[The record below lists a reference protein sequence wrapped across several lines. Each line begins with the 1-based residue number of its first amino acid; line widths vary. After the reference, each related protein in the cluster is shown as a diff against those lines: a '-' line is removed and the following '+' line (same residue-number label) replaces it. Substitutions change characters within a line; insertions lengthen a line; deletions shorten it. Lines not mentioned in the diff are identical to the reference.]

1 MIPESF
7 EMLRDGETGNQTT
20 SLGVLVRI
28 GAMNAYGPLADAYRV
43 LGEVVAASGLWGD
56 DRIFLAICLLQ
67 RSRYGLDKG
76 VLEASR
82 LHWGDSYYALRQS
95 LEAAGTADL
104 MRRQP
109 NLVKPWLA
117 AGTDE
122 PAYKAFRNAFHT
134 NQTLP
139 TADPLTAEL
148 RQWYGRSSRVGHSSI
163 YGFAQRLIITDRDP
177 QNRRTIGFGYFDGAD
192 KQDPL
197 ETAAQ
202 VVAHF
207 RNHLQVHL
215 VIQRVFARALDPA
228 LQHDR
233 AKWDASHAAAQ
244 NELDVVLARLDA
256 GVSLL
261 IAPGQQA
268 VIQLKK

>member
-1 MIPESF
+1 MIPETF

-20 SLGVLVRI
+20 SISVLIRTGTI
-28 GAMNAYGPLADAYRV
+28 NAYGSVADAYKT
-43 LGEVVAASGLWGD
+43 LGDVAAASGLWRD
-56 DRIFLAICLLQ
+56 DRIFLAICLSQ

-76 VLEASR
+76 ILEASR
-82 LHWGDSYYALRQS
+82 LHWGDSYYTLRQS
-95 LEAAGTADL
+95 IEAAGAVDL

-109 NLVKPWLA
+109 NRVKPWLA
-117 AGTDE
+117 AGTDKA
-122 PAYKAFRNAFHT
+122 AYKAFQNAFHT
-134 NQTLP
+134 DQTFP
-139 TADPLTAEL
+139 RTDPLTAEL
-148 RQWYGRSSRVGHSSI
+148 RQWYGRGSRLGHSSI
-163 YGFAQRLIITDRDP
+163 YGFVQRLIITDRDP
-177 QNRRTIGFGYFDGAD
+177 QNRRMIGFGYFDGAD
-192 KQDPL
+192 KQNPI

-207 RNHLQVHL
+207 RNHLQVHM

-233 AKWDASHAAAQ
+233 AKWDAAPAAASAA
-244 NELDVVLARLDA
+244 LDVVLARLDA

-268 VIQLKK
+268 VIQLRK